1 MAACAA
7 GKQPWLGG
15 TCNIYFCRVRNF
27 EEQTSR
33 GQGWA
38 TKWDLSEDR
47 QIASQEYR
55 IAEVPEKGS
64 WNVQVVCLGHHQ
76 LALHWIYYPCRVFSF
91 HKTNWLQQLLQVSS
105 LVRLNL
111 PTDTFPSLVWFPA
124 CLTHPLVHTSSVF
137 PGHWYFLQSKCFSCG
152 SAHVNTTFFSC
163 KPRFVTQLNW
173 LILLGQCLIHL
184 CVTST

>member
-124 CLTHPLVHTSSVF
+124 CLTHPGPYLLCV
-137 PGHWYFLQSKCFSCG
+137 
-152 SAHVNTTFFSC
+152 
-163 KPRFVTQLNW
+163 PRA
-173 LILLGQCLIHL
+173 LILSAIQVLLLWL
-184 CVTST
+184 CTCKYYFFFL